1 MLCDSLGQWTATAC
15 NIIVICC
22 SDVRFHFVLT
32 FNLLIAKAK
41 ETNVVRARHTC
52 AMHSSSIKMLVSH
65 RLYVQRYTFNFIT
78 RHN

>member
-1 MLCDSLGQWTATAC
+1 MDSNSAR

-22 SDVRFHFVLT
+22 SGIRFHFVLT

-52 AMHSSSIKMLVSH
+52 AKHSSSIKILISRRIIYIYIYIEV
-65 RLYVQRYTFNFIT
+65 YN
-78 RHN
+78 